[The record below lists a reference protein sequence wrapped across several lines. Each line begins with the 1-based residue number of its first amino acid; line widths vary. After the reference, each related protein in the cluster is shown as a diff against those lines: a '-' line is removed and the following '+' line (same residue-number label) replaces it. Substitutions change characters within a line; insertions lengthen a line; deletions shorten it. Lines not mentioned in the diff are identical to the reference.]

1 MRKALY
7 IFAGI
12 ACWLFTT
19 TQAQAQE
26 RPAIQR
32 NQLWKNPDSYLPEQA
47 FRMFDLISEAMDQFP
62 PTVGESTE
70 RKLAL
75 YLMDAML
82 HETKYDDSEA
92 LFQFTDMR
100 MEALMKAL
108 KQPVKKGMYI
118 YIRYT
123 TMDSLFEP
131 NRQHW
136 LLTLYADKARAS
148 NW

>member
-47 FRMFDLISEAMDQFP
+47 FHNVGSIEEA
-62 PTVGESTE
+62 VE
-70 RKLAL
+70 
-75 YLMDAML
+75 
-82 HETKYDDSEA
+82 
-92 LFQFTDMR
+92 
-100 MEALMKAL
+100 KA
-108 KQPVKKGMYI
+108 K
-118 YIRYT
+118 
-123 TMDSLFEP
+123 
-131 NRQHW
+131 
-136 LLTLYADKARAS
+136 TLEG
-148 NW
+148 

>member
-47 FRMFDLISEAMDQFP
+47 FRMFD
-62 PTVGESTE
+62 
-70 RKLAL
+70 
-75 YLMDAML
+75 
-82 HETKYDDSEA
+82 
-92 LFQFTDMR
+92 
-100 MEALMKAL
+100 
-108 KQPVKKGMYI
+108 
-118 YIRYT
+118 
-123 TMDSLFEP
+123 
-131 NRQHW
+131 
-136 LLTLYADKARAS
+136 
-148 NW
+148 